1 MDNLNIYNEVNRIT
15 KPESGYFVYKHVKSN
30 NYFGKDEND
39 NVVFLIKSESK
50 DRITNFQETK
60 SLVFIYNKECSFKI
74 NEKLDFERVHILI
87 CKSKD
92 YNIIQTFIRLAEMFS
107 IETKTYIDLDY
118 LRFFNS
124 LVYLFD
130 KEKNI
135 SEIEAQGVFAEL
147 LVIKHFYISKCNILE
162 FWQSKSKMKFDFM
175 VNEKKRIEIKST
187 LKNTRVHHFKHD
199 QLLSNDYDIVVIST
213 MLQRSDSG
221 ISISELADN
230 LKELFPYH
238 YNLNIFI
245 ETHLSKLTY
254 EMLNNIRYDEVYF
267 KRKLKIFNAKKIPK
281 IENDISQ
288 GIFNIEYDVVM
299 DNIEDMTFDIFKKW
313 LGAINV

>member
-1 MDNLNIYNEVNRIT
+1 MGEFSIYNEVLKIN
-15 KPESGYFVYKHVKSN
+15 KPESGYFVFKHEKSN

-92 YNIIQTFIRLAEMFS
+92 YNNIHTFIRLTEMFS
-107 IETKTYIDLDY
+107 IESKTSIDLDY
-118 LRFFNS
+118 MRFFKS
-124 LVYLFD
+124 LVFLFD
-130 KEKNI
+130 KDKII

-147 LVIKHFYISKCNILE
+147 LVIKHFYNFQCDLLE

-175 VNEKKRIEIKST
+175 VDERKRIEVKST
-187 LKNTRVHHFKHD
+187 VKNTRTHHFLHD
-199 QLLSNDYDIVVIST
+199 QLLSNDYDIIVVSV

-221 ISISELADN
+221 LSILELTND
-230 LKELFPYH
+230 LKELFPNN
-238 YNLNIFI
+238 YNFNLFI
-245 ETHLSKLTY
+245 ETYISKLSY
-254 EMLNNIRYDEVYF
+254 EMLNNIRYDEIYF
-267 KRKLKIFNAKKIPK
+267 LRKLKIFKSENIPK
-281 IENDISQ
+281 IKNEIPQ
-288 GIFNIEYDVVM
+288 GIYNVEYDVVM
-299 DNIEDMTFDIFKKW
+299 DNLEEMIFYDFKKW
-313 LGAINV
+313 LGDKDV